1 MLVVPL
7 LGVLGGRLPERRIVV
22 ALVLAIGGLA
32 ALCWDGGAWG
42 RGDTLALL
50 GASASAPTSS

>member
-1 MLVVPL
+1 M
-7 LGVLGGRLPERRIVV
+7 
-22 ALVLAIGGLA
+22 AGLA

-50 GASASAPTSS
+50 GAFCFGAYVKLMEVRTRTAPRAC